1 MKSFTES
8 VVTRGFDAWLTSM
21 GTVATPDFLVFKDTC
36 KDVIIPKI
44 KGYLEFAS
52 FRTAFHF
59 LEEKPMMHLPRACR
73 AGLGIGGAAGVL
85 VGMWHALP
93 ESATERA
100 AAVVDMVQVELMD
113 GCVDVREMEGKEPSQ
128 ILIESMQ
135 KRLVEMKNKC
145 KWIEFL

>member
-73 AGLGIGGAAGVL
+73 AGLGIGGEEGVF
-85 VGMWHALP
+85 VGMWHELT
-93 ESATERA
+93 ESATERFDV
-100 AAVVDMVQVELMD
+100 VVDMVQVELMD
-113 GCVDVREMEGKEPSQ
+113 GCVDVREMKGKEPSQ